1 MAVKDENKNGVP
13 DYLEKPSSTAGFN
26 PAGFNPRTPAIQ
38 LPGIPGGVAAT
49 EAYGWFRLVAAKA
62 PKGTP
67 ARGYYDDFVRNLT
80 ALGIPKS
87 KWNSVWKDA
96 VDWTQTPGSGS
107 NGRPSGYL
115 ASLDPSDYATAGSGK
130 KYGTTKADQTT
141 VTEYSTSAAAT
152 DITAGFKS
160 ELGREAGANEILAYQ
175 KAVNQAAKKEPS
187 VYTSTTT
194 TAPGAGGVMST
205 SKTGGVSKTGFDPTR
220 FAIEYARS
228 NPDYAENFA
237 VKNFL
242 KLVDQ
247 ALSDPNR
254 VGLVVE

>member
-13 DYLEKPSSTAGFN
+13 DYLEPKTTTTNTP
-26 PAGFNPRTPAIQ
+26 GFNPRTAAIQ
-38 LPGIPGGVAAT
+38 LPGIDGGVAAT

-62 PKGTP
+62 PKGSP
-67 ARGYYDDFVRNLT
+67 ARGFYDDFVRQLT

-115 ASLDPSDYATAGSGK
+115 AILDPSDYETAGSEK
-130 KYGTTKADQTT
+130 KYGTTKQEQKVTT
-141 VTEYSTSAAAT
+141 EFSTSSAAA
-152 DITAGFKS
+152 DITQAYTS
-160 ELGREAGANEILAYQ
+160 EVGREAGVNEILAYQ
-175 KAVNQAAKKEPS
+175 KAVNAAAKKEPS
-187 VYTSTTT
+187 ESTSTTT
-194 TAPGAGGVMST
+194 TAPGTGGVLST
-205 SKTGGVSKTGFDPTR
+205 SKSTAVTKTGFDATR

-228 NPDYAENFA
+228 NPDYAENYA

-242 KLVDQ
+242 KLVDS
-247 ALSDPNR
+247 ALNDPNR